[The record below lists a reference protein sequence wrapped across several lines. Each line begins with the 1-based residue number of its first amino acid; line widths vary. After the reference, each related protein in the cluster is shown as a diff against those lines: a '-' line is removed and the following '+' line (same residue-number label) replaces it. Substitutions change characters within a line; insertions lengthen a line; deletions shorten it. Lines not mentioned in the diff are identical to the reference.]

1 MSAYRGQRVSKS
13 GISQTVADDPEQIFQ
28 HSKYM
33 TSIAPFNP
41 DRYPRKHDLE
51 KQNGVTHG

>member
-13 GISQTVADDPEQIFQ
+13 GISQTVADDPEQIFE

-33 TSIAPFNP
+33 TSIAPLNP
-41 DRYPRKHDLE
+41 DRYPRKHGLG
-51 KQNGVTHG
+51 K